1 MHSLDMCV
9 CGGGGGGGGGRGQ
22 RPLSCPLRSRDKL
35 QPCPYD
41 AGWVGVG
48 KVVTREG
55 RQGGI
60 REEEKKNKGWG
71 VGRGGGAEESQGP
84 IGACVLD
91 LGRGEGPLPPHDHLG
106 DELLQVGPVHLQ
118 LDLLGQQVVDVA
130 SGQLLSAHPTLQRTS
145 PHVMPPHVTSRYHTF
160 TTRHSRR
167 PPDSATHVTPR
178 HVTSRYHTSR
188 QETLGA
194 HPTLQRTSRHVTSPY
209 VTTLY
214 DTSQQAPTRLQ
225 RTSRHVT
232 SRYHT
237 SQHGRAG
244 AHPIPQRVTSRHD
257 TTLHDTTQQAP
268 S

>member
-1 MHSLDMCV
+1 MP
-9 CGGGGGGGGGRGQ
+9 GG
-22 RPLSCPLRSRDKL
+22 L
-35 QPCPYD
+35 
-41 AGWVGVG
+41 
-48 KVVTREG
+48 
-55 RQGGI
+55 
-60 REEEKKNKGWG
+60 REEENGKGWG
-71 VGRGGGAEESQGP
+71 GWEERERRLGEAEESQGP
-84 IGACVLD
+84 IDACVLD

-145 PHVMPPHVTSRYHTF
+145 PHVTPPHVTSRYHTF

-188 QETLGA
+188 HETAGA
-194 HPTLQRTSRHVTSPY
+194 HPTLQRTSPHVI
-209 VTTLY
+209 TLY

-232 SRYHT
+232 SRH
-237 SQHGRAG
+237 
-244 AHPIPQRVTSRHD
+244 VTLLHNTIQQAPTQYRNASRHV
-257 TTLHDTTQQAP
+257 TIPHFTTQQAP
-268 S
+268 T